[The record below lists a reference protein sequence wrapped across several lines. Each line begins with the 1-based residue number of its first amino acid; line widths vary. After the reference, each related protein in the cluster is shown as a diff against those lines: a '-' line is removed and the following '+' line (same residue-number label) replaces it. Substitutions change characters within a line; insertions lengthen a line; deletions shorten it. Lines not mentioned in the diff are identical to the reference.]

1 MSEHL
6 VVSVGET
13 YTIAAGETEEWL
25 RTEVDGTLDVQ
36 GTLKLIDDPDTPTQP
51 GEGDPFDVP
60 TNPLDIP
67 LSLDLPMQ
75 PLSIRTMETGLA
87 LFLMGLLSV
96 IGGAAW
102 VLRNYAAG
110 VMWSLGIVALLL
122 SGLLGIGL
130 ELFWA
135 ILLATLVLLAMGWI
149 VRWIQ

>member
-6 VVSVGET
+6 VVSAGET
-13 YTIAAGETEEWL
+13 YTIDAGATEEWL
-25 RTEVDGTLDVQ
+25 YADVDGTLEVN

-51 GEGDPFDVP
+51 TEADPFDVP
-60 TNPLDIP
+60 TDPLDLP
-67 LSLDLPMQ
+67 LSLDLPTQ

-87 LFLMGLLSV
+87 LFLMGLLTV

-135 ILLATLVLLAMGWI
+135 ILLATLMLLAMGWI

>member
-1 MSEHL
+1 MENFDL
-6 VVSVGET
+6 PNNDAVDFTLET
-13 YTIAAGETEEWL
+13 YEQPDNDAVDFAPREE
-25 RTEVDGTLDVQ
+25 E
-36 GTLKLIDDPDTPTQP
+36 
-51 GEGDPFDVP
+51 EGREPFDIGVTAP
-60 TNPLDIP
+60 DIP

-135 ILLATLVLLAMGWI
+135 ILLATLLLLAMGWI